1 MKNFENLK
9 KTFIIAEIGNN
20 HEGNYKNAI
29 KLIDKAKESGV
40 DAVKFQTFETKNF
53 VNKSEKK
60 RFDIL
65 KSFELKKDDFKK
77 LSIYTRKKGLK
88 FISTPLDIYSAKYLS
103 SIVDIFKISS
113 GDNNYFELI
122 KLCAS
127 YKKPLIIST
136 GLINLSEI
144 KKILNILKK
153 LNFPLKKL
161 SFLHCVS
168 DYPVQYNEANLLSI
182 KLLKDKL
189 PVTIGYSDHVI
200 GDESCIVAASFG
212 AKIIEKHFTLKNN
225 FSNFRDHQ
233 LSLNPD
239 DMKKMVIKIRKV
251 ESMLGS
257 YKKVISKRESKNF
270 KLMRRS
276 LYFTQDLQQGTIL
289 KKKHLKIVRPFKNFK
304 PEDIKKFLGK
314 KLKKNVKDS
323 DIVTNRLI

>member
-239 DMKKMVIKIRKV
+239 DMKKMVMKIRKV

>member
-9 KTFIIAEIGNN
+9 KIFIIAEIGNN

-29 KLIDKAKESGV
+29 KLIDKAKKSGV

-60 RFDIL
+60 RFDVL
-65 KSFELKKDDFKK
+65 KSFELKKENFKK
-77 LSIYTRKKGLK
+77 LSIYARKKGLK
-88 FISTPLDIYSAKYLS
+88 FISTPLDIYSANFLS

-153 LNFPLKKL
+153 FNFPLKKL

-168 DYPVQYNEANLLSI
+168 DYPVKYNEANLLSI

-257 YKKVISKRESKNF
+257 YKKVISKGESKNF

-276 LYFTQDLQQGTIL
+276 LYFAKDLQQGTIL
-289 KKKHLKIVRPFKNFK
+289 KKKHFKIVRPFKNYG

-314 KLKKNVKDS
+314 KLKKNVKDA
-323 DIVTNRLI
+323 DIVTDRLI

>member
-29 KLIDKAKESGV
+29 KLIDKAKKSGV
-40 DAVKFQTFETKNF
+40 DAVKFQTFETKYF

-60 RFDIL
+60 RFGIL
-65 KSFELKKDDFKK
+65 KSFELKKENFKK
-77 LSIYTRKKGLK
+77 LSIYARKKGLK

-103 SIVDIFKISS
+103 NIVDIFKISS

-153 LNFPLKKL
+153 INFPLKKL

-168 DYPVQYNEANLLSI
+168 DYPVKYNEANLLSV
-182 KLLKDKL
+182 KLLRDKL
-189 PVTIGYSDHVI
+189 SVTIGYSDHVI
-200 GDESCIVAASFG
+200 GDESCIVAVSYG

-233 LSLNPD
+233 LSLNPV
-239 DMKKMVIKIRKV
+239 DMKKMVTKIRKV
-251 ESMLGS
+251 ELMLGS
-257 YKKVISKRESKNF
+257 NKKVISKNELKNF

-289 KKKHLKIVRPFKNFK
+289 KKKHFKIVRPFKNFG

-323 DIVTNRLI
+323 DIVTDRLI